1 MLGLELSIT
10 KKYAWLPASSK
21 SFEIGPTKNPGLS
34 LSRFEK
40 STSATS
46 VAFRLSYAGSA
57 DCGSPVTSFN
67 AISPSIISSSNP
79 VTITLFKEGVFQ
91 FAFNMV
97 MEEVLKLT
105 SSKSPDI
112 DNGIV
117 TSAEKRGRV
126 VKLNSTINEFPDSSV
141 ELSDFLLVETNAVEL
156 SGNTV
161 NSIPTPS
168 RSWFIIATS
177 SIVVGSIAL

>member
-1 MLGLELSIT
+1 M
-10 KKYAWLPASSK
+10 
-21 SFEIGPTKNPGLS
+21 
-34 LSRFEK
+34 
-40 STSATS
+40 
-46 VAFRLSYAGSA
+46 
-57 DCGSPVTSFN
+57 
-67 AISPSIISSSNP
+67 ISSSNP
-79 VTITLFKEGVFQ
+79 VTITLFKEGLFQ

-112 DNGIV
+112 DKGIV

-168 RSWFIIATS
+168 RS
-177 SIVVGSIAL
+177 